1 MTSRTLDQLNE
12 RIGEAGA
19 LRLIRHFGGRRLYV
33 PLRIAD
39 RHPIRLSLGNVIADK
54 LEIEYGGLWIDPV
67 PRDDVALR
75 DDRDDEIL
83 RQIKAG
89 DSVIFWHGF
98 SCDWTVTARMTKHYA
113 YYNEDGEPE
122 GGDLP
127 GISCDVC
134 GADCFAESYL
144 FAGETD
150 LCPKCFKA
158 DKKYAGSEHQK
169 EGEPVPTKA
178 PPKKKQ
184 KKR

>member
-89 DSVIFWHGF
+89 DSAQEVARRFGLSPRSIQRIVK
-98 SCDWTVTARMTKHYA
+98 SKLDERREATA
-113 YYNEDGEPE
+113 
-122 GGDLP
+122 
-127 GISCDVC
+127 
-134 GADCFAESYL
+134 
-144 FAGETD
+144 
-150 LCPKCFKA
+150 
-158 DKKYAGSEHQK
+158 
-169 EGEPVPTKA
+169 
-178 PPKKKQ
+178 
-184 KKR
+184 